1 MNENFRLHK
10 AIELIQKELEL
21 QNKLIAADQKKL
33 NDYSKKNPDKL
44 VYINDRQTILNT
56 RAQSIDDMETVLSF
70 MPGLIQTIKNK
81 SFHAGFKSFEQK
93 NNKPIS
99 NSYFFNEAEKEQL
112 RAFSIAEAQLKYNY

>member
-56 RAQSIDDMETVLSF
+56 RAQSVDDMETVLSF
-70 MPGLIQTIKNK
+70 MPDLIQTIKNK
-81 SFHAGFKSFEQK
+81 SFHTNFKSFKQK

-99 NSYFFNEAEKEQL
+99 NSYFFNKTEKKQL
-112 RAFSIAEAQLKYNY
+112 KTFSIAEAQLKYNY